1 MITPIRIISM
11 AVLLMIQLWTP
22 QSGNAVVFLP
32 DDIQS
37 LTPVP
42 SGEKTLKV
50 LFSIYREVKEFGKY
64 AGDDFINREFH
75 IDLDGRRQNSEE
87 FVVVLIHDT
96 DEGETMILELTYFSD
111 KKTIY
116 SSKYL
121 REVKRIV
128 CTLKQET
135 VRIVESNFSQ
145 HELEKILPLILEG
158 IISKKKLLEV
168 LKKNPGPFT

>member
-11 AVLLMIQLWTP
+11 AALLMIQLWIP
-22 QSGNAVVFLP
+22 QAGTTAAFLSA
-32 DDIQS
+32 DVQS
-37 LTPVP
+37 PA
-42 SGEKTLKV
+42 SAASEDKILKV

-116 SSKYL
+116 SSKYM
-121 REVKRIV
+121 REIKRIV
-128 CTLKQET
+128 CTLKQDSI
-135 VRIVESNFSQ
+135 RIVESNFSQ
-145 HELEKILPLILEG
+145 HEMDKILPLILEG

>member
-1 MITPIRIISM
+1 M
-11 AVLLMIQLWTP
+11 AALLMIQPWTP
-22 QSGNAVVFLP
+22 QNGTAAAFLP
-32 DDIQS
+32 SDIQS
-37 LTPVP
+37 LIPES
-42 SGEKTLKV
+42 SGDKILKV

-116 SSKYL
+116 SSKYM
-121 REVKRIV
+121 REIKRIV
-128 CTLKQET
+128 CTVKQDT
-135 VRIVESNFSQ
+135 IRIVESNFSQ
-145 HELEKILPLILEG
+145 HELDKILPLILEG
-158 IISKKKLLEV
+158 IIGKKKLLEV
-168 LKKNPGPFT
+168 LKKNPGPFTG